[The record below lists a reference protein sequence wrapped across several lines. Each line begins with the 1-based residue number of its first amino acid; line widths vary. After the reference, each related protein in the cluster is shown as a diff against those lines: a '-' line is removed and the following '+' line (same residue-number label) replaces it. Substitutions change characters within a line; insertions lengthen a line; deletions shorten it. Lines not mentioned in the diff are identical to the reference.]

1 MSHPLITRLAHLVTS
16 RIPGEGHLMLLEGA
30 TRRFFDELSHALAEE
45 HVHRLQLL
53 PHNRRRPGSV
63 SAVLPS
69 PPAGVTLI
77 DDLDFIDDDS
87 LRALLTA
94 IHQGPQPRP
103 VVIAAATEERV
114 TRFATAVH
122 RVPPL
127 SLAQLADYVR
137 NRTGAPL
144 SVIELEDVRR
154 RTGGRPDRVDAL
166 LDSYPADH
174 WHRPPQPTPGS
185 LRAAEEH
192 AWRGD
197 VSTAWVHLSD
207 PAAAG
212 DGPDTAGRRQA
223 VEGYLSLYSGHRQRA
238 RELIGPGSMRGPLLA
253 LADWQPTQLL
263 QRATEAAAHAAPGT
277 ADADEAHALVML
289 GRTVI
294 NGATPK
300 AVPRMHTDAGR
311 QRLSL
316 LRGWVALAHDDPL
329 SAREHLRLRAG
340 ETPLLRIWQDAWLA
354 RTHYVLGDLAG
365 AAQTVERGLASAE
378 SRGVRLLEPL
388 LLWTGAQTAGMRGDA
403 ALSRYYFSR
412 LAVGEDAF
420 LLQRLP
426 AAMGRMIVTASSAD
440 LPVALRAGADLARIV
455 SLTDTQHPGF
465 WPWEDIYAS
474 TLLRAGRVDEA
485 DELISAAESR
495 HLPSGLASLNAKNA
509 MVRAAIRLQ
518 RGEKKAGFATFDD
531 AVAALEGR
539 HMPTYL
545 ARVLFEYGQALR
557 RYGRRSQADEI
568 FGRAE
573 EVYAEIG
580 APTMARRCAAERRAS
595 GVGERSETRLGL
607 TPQEEQIA
615 LLVADGAS
623 NRSVAQ
629 QLTLSTKTVEYH
641 LTRVYKKLG
650 VPGRRELRGLFDPL
664 DQE

>member
-16 RIPGEGHLMLLEGA
+16 RIPGQGHLLLIDGA

-45 HVHRLQLL
+45 RVHRIQLL
-53 PHNRRRPGSV
+53 PHNRHQPGSA
-63 SAVLPS
+63 SALLPS
-69 PPAGVTLI
+69 PPAEVLLV

-94 IHQGPQPRP
+94 VHQGPHPRP
-103 VVIAAATEERV
+103 VVIAAASEERV
-114 TRFATAVH
+114 TRFATATY

-127 SLAQLADYVR
+127 SLAQLADYVH

-144 SVIELEDVRR
+144 PVAALEDIRR
-154 RTGGRPDRVDAL
+154 RTGGRPERIDEL

-174 WHRPPQPTPGS
+174 WHRPSPPTPGS

-192 AWRGD
+192 ARRGD
-197 VSTAWVHLSD
+197 VSTAWVHLTD
-207 PAAAG
+207 PAAAAEG
-212 DGPDTAGRRQA
+212 EAGRREA

-238 RELIGPGSMRGPLLA
+238 RELIRPGSVRGPLLA
-253 LADWQPTQLL
+253 LADWQPRQLL
-263 QRATEAAAHAAPGT
+263 QRATEAAAHAVPRT
-277 ADADEAHALVML
+277 DEADEAHALVML

-311 QRLSL
+311 QRLAL
-316 LRGWVALAHDDPL
+316 LRGWVSLAHDDPL

-340 ETPLLRIWQDAWLA
+340 ETPVLRIWQDAWLA
-354 RTHYVLGDLAG
+354 RTQYVLGDLAG
-365 AAQTVERGLASAE
+365 AAETVERGLASAE

-403 ALSRYYFSR
+403 ALRRYYFSR
-412 LAVGEDAF
+412 MTVGEDAF

-455 SLTDTQHPGF
+455 ALTDTQHPGF

-495 HLPSGLASLNAKNA
+495 HLPSGLSSLNAKNA
-509 MVRAAIRLQ
+509 MVRATILLQ

-568 FGRAE
+568 FGRAG
-573 EVYAEIG
+573 EVYSEIG
-580 APTMARRCAAERRAS
+580 APTMARRCAMERRAS

-641 LTRVYKKLG
+641 LTSVYKKLG

-664 DQE
+664 DKE